1 MKQYFA
7 LAALALTFFIG
18 AACRAEK
25 SSDESTVRG
34 GEAPAKTNR
43 VILRVDDSL
52 YHESD
57 FDEYVRA
64 EVGTGMSS
72 LESATL
78 SSLLDEFIDD
88 RFLLHEAK
96 RQNISI
102 LTEEKA
108 KFLAKF
114 GEGTLTEEEKDAF
127 LAAESGPLLDK
138 LLIDKYIQTL
148 TQDIKVEEEEIRD
161 YYERNPR
168 EFNLMDR
175 VEASQILL
183 PTEQKAV
190 EVWEKLRYASEDGFR
205 DVARSESIG
214 PEAAEGGTMGLF
226 ERGQLPAEMEA
237 AIFALKEGEISPVVA
252 SSYGFHIFRLDRRF
266 AAKTM
271 SLDEASA
278 AIADRIRE
286 LKIKRA
292 IDQHLWEM
300 EGRLDWAIFPEN
312 LPFLYQRTER

>member
-1 MKQYFA
+1 MNKYFP
-7 LAALALTFFIG
+7 LTALALTFFIG

-25 SSDESTVRG
+25 SSDEPAVRG
-34 GEAPAKTNR
+34 GEVPAKTNR
-43 VILRVDDSL
+43 VILRVGDSL

-64 EVGTGMSS
+64 EVSTGMSS

-78 SSLLDEFIDD
+78 SSLFDEFIDD

-96 RQNISI
+96 RQNLSIS
-102 LTEEKA
+102 TEERA
-108 KFLAKF
+108 KFLAKL
-114 GEGTLTEEEKDAF
+114 GEGTLTEEEKKAF

-138 LLIDKYIQTL
+138 LLINKYVQAL
-148 TQDIKVEEEEIRD
+148 TKDIKVEDEEIRD

-175 VEASQILL
+175 VEVSQILL

-190 EVWEKLRYASEDGFR
+190 EIWEKLRYASEDGFR
-205 DVARSESIG
+205 DVARSESVG
-214 PEAAEGGTMGLF
+214 PEATEGGAMGLF
-226 ERGQLPAEMEA
+226 EHGQLPAEMEA

-252 SSYGFHIFRLDRRF
+252 SSYGFHIFRLDRRY
-266 AAKTM
+266 ASKTM

-278 AIADRIRE
+278 AISDKIRE

-292 IDQHLWEM
+292 VDLHLQEL

>member
-1 MKQYFA
+1 MKLYFP
-7 LAALALTFFIG
+7 LAALALTLFIG
-18 AACRAEK
+18 PGCRAEK
-25 SSDESTVRG
+25 PPDEPAARG
-34 GEAPAKTNR
+34 GAATAETNR
-43 VILRVDDSL
+43 VILRLDDSL

-64 EVGTGMSS
+64 EVGTGMSN

-78 SSLLDEFIDD
+78 SSLFDEFIDD
-88 RFLLHEAK
+88 RFLLQEAK
-96 RQNISI
+96 RQNITISM
-102 LTEEKA
+102 EEKA
-108 KFLAKF
+108 KSLAKL
-114 GEGTLTEEEKDAF
+114 GEGTLTEEENEAF

-148 TQDIKVEEEEIRD
+148 TKDIKVEEEEIRD

-168 EFNLMDR
+168 EFHLMDR

-183 PTEQKAV
+183 PTEHKAV
-190 EVWEKLRYASEDGFR
+190 EIWEKLRYASEESFR
-205 DVARSESIG
+205 EVARSESVG
-214 PEAAEGGTMGLF
+214 PEAAEGGAMGMF
-226 ERGQLPAEMEA
+226 ESGQLPAEMEA

-278 AIADRIRE
+278 AIADKIRE
-286 LKIKRA
+286 VKTKRA
-292 IDQHLWEM
+292 VDLHLQEL
-300 EGRLDWAIFPEN
+300 EGRLDWTIFPEN
-312 LPFLYQRTER
+312 LPFLYQRTEW